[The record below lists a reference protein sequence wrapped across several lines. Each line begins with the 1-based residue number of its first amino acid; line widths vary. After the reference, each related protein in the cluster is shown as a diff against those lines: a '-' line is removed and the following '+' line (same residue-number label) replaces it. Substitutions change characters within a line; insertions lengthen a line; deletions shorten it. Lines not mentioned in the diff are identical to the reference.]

1 MSKNN
6 LQERV
11 RKMEQHDN
19 HFSIRKLTVGVASVL
34 IGTTFYLNSNN
45 QVVHA
50 DTLSDQTTQVAQQ
63 TTVDNDASI
72 NSTSQ
77 NVTPVEKTQIPAQ
90 QSTQVNQNPEQK
102 QSVQNAN
109 VQQEKSTE
117 QDTNKSTKQSAT
129 LNLNSKMQ
137 AAPSVASLAESKVAT
152 TQDQSNPL
160 DAITVSDVNITTEQ
174 GNYLLK
180 DSYSKDDKNIY
191 KEKPQNDDSYKE
203 NDEKK
208 VSYTSRATI
217 KAKFSIDTSSEEFK
231 GLYSDGRSIDIEVSL
246 PGLNTISNDVTKTIY
261 DSQSNKIGTVGNSH
275 IYLNGDNFQKLV
287 DQKKIINFETQFSY
301 KLRPFYTV
309 DNSKTVYYSGPRIDL
324 GSENYSGDVQV
335 DVTTK
340 KESIDNIELSTHT
353 NSNNN
358 RVDYVKDA
366 KVENPATVNTLVET
380 LAKRYEPINELPN
393 LNTYS
398 EENQMQD
405 TVNISA
411 DSTSIKLSSL
421 YSYLKFPT
429 ITYTLRQAKDAPF
442 KLDKYLNKDYL
453 TKQLFQ
459 YKDEYSLSSKAAKTT
474 LSLTG
479 EEVDGLFMDY
489 KYDNND
495 KGISADDQKKVID
508 HLHVNVSQ
516 DDNYTYYE
524 ISYDGPTIY
533 AQTHLYLHT
542 INITDAATMNP
553 LNDKYIEYLKNHNI
567 NINDREKLENATK
580 DFVNSQLQIEEK
592 SDNSYE
598 LLKNTPLI
606 EQPKPI
612 YTSEIG
618 KPATGQIRIIDNSD
632 HNKIYG
638 SVTGFSGKVGDS
650 IDLTQDQ
657 INKINQIISSNGVKL
672 IQNEII
678 PGKFT
683 FTDVNTTVD
692 LYVDAQKT
700 SQQYQFV
707 DKETNQNIGSPVTV
721 NGLIGKTSPVQL
733 TIPANYELAPG
744 ETLPTETGVLKET
757 NPLIKI
763 YLVAKHEAITDPAQL
778 NKTVKRTVN
787 YVDPATK
794 QTKQVTVQNVKFTR
808 TGDKNLVTGKVTFT
822 DWTPANN
829 KFAKVTAPSIKGYK
843 VVNPN
848 AADEMTVTPA
858 SSDTTVTFTYN
869 KLDPIG
875 VKPDNDHPATK
886 NVTRIIK
893 FEGIKRDPITQQVSF
908 SRLDKDGFIGY
919 KDPVTDVITYNK
931 WMPETRSW
939 TEYTPT
945 IVKEGNITYTPV
957 TKKVESKVVT
967 AATPDETVIVK
978 YKAEAVGDPLVIKA
992 NPKYTDPVGLKPDND
1007 HPATKTV
1014 TRTIKFTGITRD
1026 PITQTVTFSRVDKN
1040 GYIGYFDP
1048 VTEKITYNK
1057 WTPAEGTWNSYIPE
1071 VVEVD
1076 GVSYY
1081 PDVDKVD
1088 SKVVTIDS
1096 KDEVVVIN
1104 YVPQIIDEPEQPVK
1118 DPELEP
1124 QPQPTP
1130 DPQPEPEVK
1139 EVTPEP
1145 TKVEKK
1151 TPITHKVEVK
1161 AKGTETVKPKAQP
1174 QKELPQTG
1182 VKDQSLEMIAG
1193 AIAADLLGLWTIG
1206 EIKRKKR
1213 ED

>member
-50 DTLSDQTTQVAQQ
+50 DTLSDQTTQVAQK
-63 TTVDNDASI
+63 TTVDNDAST

-137 AAPSVASLAESKVAT
+137 AAPSVASLAESKVTT

-160 DAITVSDVNITTEQ
+160 DAVTVSDVTITPKEQ
-174 GNYLLK
+174 NYLVVGNWSKGNEVYKVEPK
-180 DSYSKDDKNIY
+180 DAESYQHYDNKNI
-191 KEKPQNDDSYKE
+191 
-203 NDEKK
+203 
-208 VSYTSRATI
+208 SYTSEVVVS
-217 KAKFSIDTSSEEFK
+217 AKYSIDTSNGAFK
-231 GLYSDGRSIDIEVSL
+231 NALKNGNRFELQLQLPTTLSAYSTDNQTIYDSSHNEIGTIGNGSITLRGDYFKSIVDNQKTLNFETNIDFYLSNLYKIDS
-246 PGLNTISNDVTKTIY
+246 TKTIY
-261 DSQSNKIGTVGNSH
+261 GNDRRADIGTTDKSGTLVINAETVKDKVNNIKISNNDYSKDIQVKNSPD
-275 IYLNGDNFQKLV
+275 ILKLV
-287 DQKKIINFETQFSY
+287 DTLGGKYENLQKIPNIDSLSKDSSTD
-301 KLRPFYTV
+301 
-309 DNSKTVYYSGPRIDL
+309 DN
-324 GSENYSGDVQV
+324 
-335 DVTTK
+335 
-340 KESIDNIELSTHT
+340 
-353 NSNNN
+353 
-358 RVDYVKDA
+358 
-366 KVENPATVNTLVET
+366 
-380 LAKRYEPINELPN
+380 
-393 LNTYS
+393 
-398 EENQMQD
+398 
-405 TVNISA
+405 VNISA
-411 DSTSIKLSSL
+411 DSTSVALNNI
-421 YSYLKFPT
+421 YAYIPFPT
-429 ITYTLRQAKDAPF
+429 TTYTVRQSNDAKYSLSKF
-442 KLDKYLNKDYL
+442 LNKDYIEQHL
-453 TKQLFQ
+453 L
-459 YKDEYSLSSKAAKTT
+459 AARSVYLDPNSGVATIT
-474 LSLTG
+474 PNGQNIDNTYTN
-479 EEVDGLFMDY
+479 Y
-489 KYDNND
+489 KYSAPNMKLTDSD
-495 KGISADDQKKVID
+495 KEKIFS
-508 HLHVNVSQ
+508 HLHIKESK
-516 DDNYTYYE
+516 DGNYTYYTL
-524 ISYDGPTIY
+524 SYDGPAIY
-533 AQTHLYLHT
+533 DDT
-542 INITDAATMNP
+542 P
-553 LNDKYIEYLKNHNI
+553 LNIEAFHSGYSKDVIADFDNYLKDKNV
-567 NINDREKLENATK
+567 NINDDKILENAGK
-580 DFVNSQLQIEEK
+580 DFLNSQLKMQVQNG
-592 SDNSYE
+592 DTYV
-598 LLKNTPLI
+598 TPVNYTYI
-606 EQPKPI
+606 MRTKPV

-733 TIPANYELAPG
+733 IIPANYELAPG

-858 SSDTTVTFTYN
+858 SSDTIVTFTYN

-893 FEGIKRDPITQQVSF
+893 FDGIKRDSITQQVSF

-939 TEYTPT
+939 TEYIPT

-1076 GVSYY
+1076 GVPYY

-1118 DPELEP
+1118 DPEP
-1124 QPQPTP
+1124 QPQSTP

-1151 TPITHKVEVK
+1151 TPITHKVEVE

-1213 ED
+1213 EE